1 MDSIDKASAASEFM
15 PTLKLNDGNSIPMV
29 GSVLAKAIELVVN
42 LGQIAY
48 GLGTANFKKGGRTE
62 YDENVVNN
70 AYTAIKFGFHHLD
83 GAESLS

>member
-1 MDSIDKASAASEFM
+1 MDSIDKASAASEFI

-29 GSVLAKAIELVVN
+29 GSSLVKAIELEVN

-48 GLGTANFKKGGRTE
+48 GLGTANFKMGGRTE

-70 AYTAIKFGFHHLD
+70 TYTAIQSGFYHLD
-83 GAESLS
+83 GAESLF